1 MTVQSTR
8 RQFLLGSGAIA
19 VGFTLAGRPS
29 KAAAANSPAGLVR
42 VEADGAPANTTQSWL
57 VLTENGFTVYS
68 GKVELGTG
76 VQTALSQMVAEELR
90 LAVGDVKWVQG
101 DTELCVSQG
110 TTAGSKTIQNGGIQL
125 QQAAATAF
133 QELSRRA
140 AAYLGVPA
148 SQLVAKNGRFS
159 AGGGRTV
166 TYTQLLKSGTAVLP
180 LDQAAP
186 LVAAKDF
193 SVIGTEVPRVDIPAK
208 VTATFE
214 FLHDVTVPGMLHG
227 RVVRP
232 MGRNSTQPVIS
243 NLDRAKAI
251 DGFVTV
257 VQQDRF
263 IGVVATSEW
272 AAAAAAS
279 PATGISVS
287 WINGPKMLDQA
298 DLPTAFRDPANQY
311 ATVVEKND
319 NVDPIFASA
328 DNVLS
333 AQYFS
338 PFQMHGSMGAATG
351 VADVRQAPD
360 PATGIQATIWSATQ
374 DVTQLAGSIAPLIG
388 LSADAVRVIYVE
400 ASGCYGHNG
409 TDDCAADAA
418 VLSKAVGKPVRVQW
432 TRQDENGW
440 EPLGGAQA
448 HDMKGAVDAT
458 GITAWSHVN
467 YAATAN
473 SRPAAGVPGSLLAG
487 ALMGQLPA
495 PLPASS
501 VDSSGRNAP
510 VTYSF
515 PQHMEDRLLKSFVTT
530 GPTSAVPASPL
541 TYLIPRTTALRSL
554 GGFSNSFTNESFFDE
569 LAHAGGH
576 DPLELRISSL
586 PDPRAVAVCTALRDT
601 WQKRPSG
608 GNGTGAGVAF
618 QQYETVNAYVAT
630 YVEVKVDSATGNV
643 AVQRVVV
650 AHDCGLIVNPDGL
663 RNQIEGNVVQGVSRA
678 LKEEVLYTDD
688 RVTTVV
694 WETSSFHPGPQYE
707 VVRFNEVPAIKTIL
721 INHPDKPPLG
731 AGEPAIGAMGGA
743 IGNAIFAA
751 TGKRI
756 RTLPFTPDRVKAALA
771 G

>member
-8 RQFLLGSGAIA
+8 RQFLLGTGAIA
-19 VGFTLAGRPS
+19 VGFTLPGRAAG
-29 KAAAANSPAGLVR
+29 AAAKPSAGLVR
-42 VEADGAPANTTQSWL
+42 VEADGAPANTAQSWL

-76 VQTALSQMVAEELR
+76 VQTALTQMVVEELR
-90 LAVGDVKWVQG
+90 LGVGDVQWVQG

-110 TTAGSKTIQNGGIQL
+110 VTAGSKTIQNGGIQL

-140 AAYLGVPA
+140 ASYLNVPA
-148 SQLVAKNGRFS
+148 AQLVAKDGRFS

-166 TYTQLLKSGTAVLP
+166 MYTQLLKTGTTVLP

-208 VTATFE
+208 VAATFR

-272 AAAAAAS
+272 AAATAAS

-287 WINGPKMLDQA
+287 WTNGPGMIPQA
-298 DLPTAFRDPANQY
+298 DLPTAVRDPANQY

-319 NVDPIFASA
+319 NVDPVFASA

-374 DVTQLAGSIAPLIG
+374 DVTQLAGAIAPLIG
-388 LSADAVRVIYVE
+388 LPAAAVRVIYVE

-418 VLSKAVGKPVRVQW
+418 VLSKAAGKPVRVQW

-448 HDMKGAVDAT
+448 HDMKGAVGPD

-473 SRPAAGVPGSLLAG
+473 SRPAAGIPGTLLAG

-530 GPTSAVPASPL
+530 GPASAVPASPL

-554 GGFSNSFTNESFFDE
+554 GGFSNSFANESFFDE
-569 LAHAGGH
+569 LAQAGGH
-576 DPLELRISSL
+576 DPLELRIASL
-586 PDPRAVAVCTALRDT
+586 PDPRAVAVCAALRDT
-601 WQKRPSG
+601 WQHRPPG

-630 YVEVKVDSATGNV
+630 YVEVQVDSGTGKV
-643 AVQRVVV
+643 TVQRVVV

-678 LKEEVLYTDD
+678 LKEQVLYTDD

-694 WETSSFHPGPQYE
+694 WESSSFHPGPQYE
-707 VVRFNEVPAIKTIL
+707 VVRFNEVPAIETIL

-731 AGEPAIGAMGGA
+731 AGEPAIGTMGGA
-743 IGNAIFAA
+743 IGNAVFAA
-751 TGKRI
+751 TGKRL
-756 RTLPFTPDRVKAALA
+756 RTLPFTPEQVKAALA